1 MKLYNAHTWTGITD
15 DMVTTWQQKL
25 RKPLGLMTRHL
36 LKGIAP
42 THVDTV
48 DLFALAQ
55 ILPPMDQLHLAWL
68 RHLKRLLAY
77 CPQCLWDFLFHSRML
92 SHSWIQLCHL
102 SFAWFLQ
109 FYPVPGA
116 PSDQNDLS
124 AWLSYIALDNSW
136 KGRLKK
142 AAQGCLRFRQATA
155 EHNVWFKAFQAT
167 FTAAGGIV
175 PVSQQISTETWVC
188 DQCSKRFASRRA
200 LATHAG
206 RAHGYRRLVK
216 FYAVDNV
223 CNACAKIYHTRK
235 RLIEHLRD
243 SALCLQ
249 VLQACFPPLS
259 DEQVLA
265 FDAQDHN
272 VTLALRAEGWG
283 DRKALTPMRKFFGP
297 LLPPPGSQD
306 AMDMFNKW
314 ALRNPTAGTAFDQL
328 QGHTRAPADEPSHQ
342 VIFFDADMP
351 SFVFQSQR
359 GMNQGD
365 GRFSLQGLAREAA
378 LLSIRCL
385 VFVHFFSGYRR
396 RGDLHDILEHRT
408 FPDGQQLFVLSV
420 DMCLQRERGDLASSH
435 SLHWWID
442 RIKSGQVCGAGGGPP
457 CESYSVARL
466 LEGGPP
472 PVRSGTF
479 PEGLPNIPLKAWRQ
493 VMVGSRLMRF
503 IQ

>member
-1 MKLYNAHTWTGITD
+1 
-15 DMVTTWQQKL
+15 
-25 RKPLGLMTRHL
+25 
-36 LKGIAP
+36 
-42 THVDTV
+42 
-48 DLFALAQ
+48 
-55 ILPPMDQLHLAWL
+55 
-68 RHLKRLLAY
+68 
-77 CPQCLWDFLFHSRML
+77 
-92 SHSWIQLCHL
+92 
-102 SFAWFLQ
+102 
-109 FYPVPGA
+109 
-116 PSDQNDLS
+116 
-124 AWLSYIALDNSW
+124 
-136 KGRLKK
+136 
-142 AAQGCLRFRQATA
+142 
-155 EHNVWFKAFQAT
+155 
-167 FTAAGGIV
+167 
-175 PVSQQISTETWVC
+175 
-188 DQCSKRFASRRA
+188 
-200 LATHAG
+200 
-206 RAHGYRRLVK
+206 
-216 FYAVDNV
+216 
-223 CNACAKIYHTRK
+223 
-235 RLIEHLRD
+235 
-243 SALCLQ
+243 
-249 VLQACFPPLS
+249 
-259 DEQVLA
+259 
-265 FDAQDHN
+265 
-272 VTLALRAEGWG
+272 
-283 DRKALTPMRKFFGP
+283 
-297 LLPPPGSQD
+297 
-306 AMDMFNKW
+306 MFNKW

-479 PEGLPNIPLKAWRQ
+479 PEGLPNIP
-493 VMVGSRLMRF
+493 
-503 IQ
+503 